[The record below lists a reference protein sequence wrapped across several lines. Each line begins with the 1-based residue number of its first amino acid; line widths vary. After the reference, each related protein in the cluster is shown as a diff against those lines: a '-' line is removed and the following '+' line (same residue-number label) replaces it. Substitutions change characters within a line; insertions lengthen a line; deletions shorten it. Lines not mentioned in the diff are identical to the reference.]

1 MDCFQHKWAQLP
13 WKLPVE
19 VTPFHT
25 WNEGSSGTENGS
37 SDSIILHYLWS
48 NHKLQSIYSQSDQS
62 SEWKD
67 KEWNSRGKCSG
78 MKKTYNKRV
87 MLGFFSVWLVR
98 VTWGTCQ
105 IRGMRVLIR
114 HIGRRQNKSSIALTS
129 AMMPTQPAITAAFA
143 WAPLIPPRPE
153 VTNTF
158 PDRSSAFK

>member
-48 NHKLQSIYSQSDQS
+48 NHKLQPIYSQSDQS
-62 SEWKD
+62 SEWKRVEQPWKMLRNEKD
-67 KEWNSRGKCSG
+67 RYK
-78 MKKTYNKRV
+78 KRV

-98 VTWGTCQ
+98 VTRGTCR

-114 HIGRRQNKSSIALTS
+114 HIGRRQNKSSVALTS